1 MKNRT
6 VYEVLDRVMQDYS
19 YSIQK
24 TGNKVEIKGSV
35 YVPRVDVTVTHEKVF
50 YYAPEDKNP
59 LFDDVS
65 TKLSKTIVIFKEE
78 LKEKVASV
86 IKEHK
91 EELTDDEAMIDKL
104 QYEIK
109 NLKKTLSETED
120 ELKEARKKITRLE
133 LERISTQPLPY
144 TPWTNPNPWSTGITW
159 NTEIGDEPDWMNKN
173 TITCENMAHL
183 DYESNDSNGIGI
195 TYDTEKRNVK
205 DFLEGKCRYHGAK
218 DKKNG
223 GER

>member
-1 MKNRT
+1 
-6 VYEVLDRVMQDYS
+6 MQDYS

-50 YYAPEDKNP
+50 YYAPEDRNP

-65 TKLSKTIVIFKEE
+65 TKLSKAIVTFKEE

-104 QYEIK
+104 QSEVK
-109 NLKKTLSETED
+109 SLKKSLTKTEE
-120 ELKEARKKITRLE
+120 ELKEAKETIRRLE
-133 LERISTQPLPY
+133 LERNGTQPLPY
-144 TPWTNPNPWSTGITW
+144 VPWTNPNPWATGITW

-183 DYESNDSNGIGI
+183 DYKSDASNGIGI
-195 TYDTEKRNVK
+195 TYDTEKRDVE
-205 DFLEGKCRYHGAK
+205 DFLEGKCRYHNSK
-218 DKKNG
+218 NKKRNG